1 MKQRLTSEIILRQE
15 QNQNL
20 QNQIDILIQKNNSLL
35 LQNTQI
41 VNKLEIKY
49 GLSREK
55 LAILLQYKFKYSF
68 NEAVY
73 IQIEN
78 YNLIIIINNKKII
91 LERNEIYLRHETNK
105 FAFIS
110 PQNIYINY
118 YNKDKLPWYRCDI

>member
-55 LAILLQYKFKYSF
+55 LAILLQYKFKHSF